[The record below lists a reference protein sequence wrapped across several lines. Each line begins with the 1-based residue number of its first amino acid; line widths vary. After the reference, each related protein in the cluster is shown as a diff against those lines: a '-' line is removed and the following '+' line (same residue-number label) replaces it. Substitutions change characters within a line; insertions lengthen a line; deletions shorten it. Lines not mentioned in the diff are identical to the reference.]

1 MSDPPNS
8 SAFRPPPSALED
20 DTLFMSRA
28 LELAARG
35 EGYVEPNPMVGCVM
49 VRDGAV
55 VGEGW
60 HRKFGGP
67 HAEGE
72 ALRVAGRSAQGATA
86 FVTLEPC
93 CHHGKTPPCT
103 DALIAAGV
111 RRVVCAQRDPFA
123 EVSGRGIAV
132 LETAGIAV
140 EVGLLA
146 EQARQ
151 LNAPY
156 LKLVATGRPWVVAKW
171 AMSLD
176 GKIATRTGDS
186 RWISGAASR
195 EIVHQL
201 RGCVD
206 GIIVGHGTVS
216 QDDPLLTARPPG
228 PRIATRIVVDSLA
241 AISSDRQLVQT
252 AHETPVLIAAG
263 ADAPRENIDRLTA
276 AGCEVV
282 VCRSAHAPPHP
293 DPLSPRAREKR
304 HAAAHVGRQI
314 VDETHQRSSIGAL
327 LDELGRR
334 RMTNVLVEGGGALL
348 GSFFDAGAIDEVH
361 VFIAAKILGGHGAAA
376 PVMGHGI
383 EKIASA
389 LSLDD
394 VESRYVGTDFYVHG
408 RVARR

>member
-1 MSDPPNS
+1 MTHDDQFTSD
-8 SAFRPPPSALED
+8 LEL

-35 EGYVEPNPMVGCVM
+35 EGYVEPNPMVGCVI

-60 HRKFGGP
+60 HQKFGGP
-67 HAEGE
+67 HAEIE

-103 DALIAAGV
+103 DALIAAGI
-111 RRVVCAQRDPFA
+111 RRLVCAQRDPFA
-123 EVSGRGIAV
+123 EVSGRGIAA
-132 LETAGIAV
+132 LEAAGIAV

-146 EQARQ
+146 DQARR

-156 LKLVATGRPWVVAKW
+156 LKLVATGRPWVIAKW

-186 RWISGAASR
+186 RWISGDASR
-195 EIVHQL
+195 EIVHRL
-201 RGCVD
+201 RGRVD
-206 GIIVGHGTVS
+206 GIIVGHGTVTH
-216 QDDPLLTARPPG
+216 DDPLLTARPSG

-241 AISSDRQLVQT
+241 AIPADRQMIRT
-252 AHETPVLIAAG
+252 ARETPVLIAAG
-263 ADAPRENIDRLTA
+263 ADAPQENIDRLTA

-282 VCRSAHAPPHP
+282 VC
-293 DPLSPRAREKR
+293 
-304 HAAAHVGRQI
+304 AAARAAASEIPLPNHLAAGFA
-314 VDETHQRSSIGAL
+314 QRPAGQARRLNHDGHRSVSIGAL

-334 RMTNVLVEGGGALL
+334 RMTNVLVEGGGTLL
-348 GSFFDAGAIDEVH
+348 GSFFDAGAVDEVH
-361 VFIAAKILGGHGAAA
+361 VFIAPKIIGGFGALV
-376 PVMGHGI
+376 PVTGQGI
-383 EKIASA
+383 EQVVSA
-389 LSLDD
+389 MNLVGVETRHVGDDLYLS
-394 VESRYVGTDFYVHG
+394 G